1 MRNLYLSRA
10 VLASFEGEG
19 GVGAGAGDGG
29 GAGAGPG
36 VGAGA
41 GIGAGTGAG
50 AAAGAGA
57 GAGTGVGAGDG
68 RFTQEDVNRM
78 LADDRRKHQTQIQR
92 VEKMLEETAASKNL
106 TIQEREMLAQQLE
119 DLRKETRTK
128 EQQLAH
134 DKKQLE
140 EQYQKQLADER
151 KVREQWETRYREGT
165 VERALMDAAVGGDAF
180 NTNTVMSVLRPMT
193 RLTEIT
199 DEKTGKGTGKFKV
212 MVDFPDTDP
221 NTGEPTV
228 TLHTPESA
236 VKRMKDLPQ
245 VYGNLF
251 KSGVVSGIGSS
262 AATGGLASGAGGK
275 VDPRK
280 LSQEQYLK
288 IRQENPAL
296 LGLRP
301 QKGKSGR

>member
-1 MRNLYLSRA
+1 
-10 VLASFEGEG
+10 
-19 GVGAGAGDGG
+19 
-29 GAGAGPG
+29 
-36 VGAGA
+36 
-41 GIGAGTGAG
+41 
-50 AAAGAGA
+50 
-57 GAGTGVGAGDG
+57 
-68 RFTQEDVNRM
+68 
-78 LADDRRKHQTQIQR
+78 
-92 VEKMLEETAASKNL
+92 
-106 TIQEREMLAQQLE
+106 
-119 DLRKETRTK
+119 
-128 EQQLAH
+128 
-134 DKKQLE
+134 
-140 EQYQKQLADER
+140 
-151 KVREQWETRYREGT
+151 
-165 VERALMDAAVGGDAF
+165 LMDAAVGGDAF